1 MRFTIMKI
9 NTKIIWM
16 IGCALVLSAGAVALM
31 ALWQLQQS
39 AGLADAQMEGL
50 SQENVARM
58 KSEGE
63 AQLNSFREE
72 LLTLKKEYLK
82 SETQTA
88 MAVLQKA
95 YADARDP
102 QKLKAVYAEQ
112 LKNAVDTAYG
122 VLEAVAADKSLNL
135 EEKQRKASELIKGL
149 RYGPEGKD
157 YFWINDTQPRMVM
170 HPYKPELDGQDLTNH
185 QDPNGK
191 NLFVEFV
198 KVCQAQGQGFVD
210 YFWPKYGADKPQPKL
225 SFVRLFKPWN
235 WVIGTG
241 VYVEVAET
249 KLQADAAAII
259 QALRYGPENKDYF
272 WINDTH
278 PRMVMHPYK
287 PELNGQDLTDNK
299 DPNGKRL
306 FVEFARVCREHGG
319 GFVDYYWPKYGADQ
333 PQPKLSYV
341 MLFKEWN
348 WVVGT
353 GLYIDDIE
361 VLVQARKAAIDKN
374 VQALTADALQ
384 KIAANKNFVHRGNQR
399 ILWLMVLVTLGIL
412 AVVIAA
418 AFVFTRRSITRPVER
433 IIGGLNDG
441 AQQVASASGQLSSAS
456 QSLADGA
463 SEQAASIEET
473 SATLE
478 EMSAMTRQNAEN
490 AGHADGLMKQ
500 VASVVLQAGRSM
512 TDLTSS
518 MGEITKA
525 GEATS
530 KIIKTIDEIAF
541 QTNLLALNA
550 AVEAARAGEAGAGFA
565 VVADEVRNLA
575 MRAADAART
584 TADLIENTN
593 RKVKTGNGLA
603 VGTSEAFAQ
612 VAEVASR
619 VGELVAEIA
628 AASREQSLG
637 IDQINTAV
645 GEMNKVTQQNAA
657 SAEESASASE
667 EMFAQAEQIKA
678 MVRELHALVGRNTE
692 PSRVGQAKER
702 EAQAVK
708 ARPRQVAAARPRAVS
723 AGLRRQLPAAA
734 VGANSGSQAESG
746 PFADF

>member
-1 MRFTIMKI
+1 MKI

-16 IGCALVLSAGAVALM
+16 IGFALVLSAGAVALM
-31 ALWQLQQS
+31 ALWQLKQS
-39 AGLADAQMEGL
+39 AGLAEAQVDRL
-50 SQENVARM
+50 SQDNLTHM
-58 KSEGE
+58 KTEGE
-63 AQLNSFREE
+63 AQLKSFREE

-122 VLEAVAADKSLNL
+122 ILEVVAADKSLNL

-185 QDPNGK
+185 EDPNGK
-191 NLFVEFV
+191 KLFVEFV

-249 KLQADAAAII
+249 KLQTDAAAII
-259 QALRYGPENKDYF
+259 QALRYGPESKDYF

-287 PELNGQDLTDNK
+287 PELNGQDLTENK
-299 DPNGKRL
+299 DPNGKKL
-306 FVEFARVCREHGG
+306 FVEFAKVSQEHGEG
-319 GFVDYYWPKYGADQ
+319 YVDYYWPKYGADK

-353 GLYIDDIE
+353 GLYIDDID
-361 VLVQARKAAIDKN
+361 VLVQARKAEIDKN
-374 VQALTADALQ
+374 IQALTDNVVQ
-384 KIAANKNFVHRGNQR
+384 KIAANKIVVHQANQR
-399 ILWLMVLVTLGIL
+399 ILWLMGLVTLGIL
-412 AVVIAA
+412 VVVIAA
-418 AFVFTRRSITRPVER
+418 SLVFTRRSITRPVQR
-433 IIGGLNDG
+433 IIGGLNEG
-441 AQQVASASGQLSSAS
+441 AQQVTSASEQLSSAS

-473 SATLE
+473 SSTLE
-478 EMSAMTRQNAEN
+478 EMSAMTRRNAEN

-500 VASVVLQAGRSM
+500 VATVVHQAGRSM

-525 GEATS
+525 GEETS

-575 MRAADAART
+575 MRAADAARST
-584 TADLIENTN
+584 SDLIENTN

-603 VGTSEAFAQ
+603 VSTNEAFVQ
-612 VAEVASR
+612 LTEVASR

-645 GEMNKVTQQNAA
+645 GEMNKVTQQNSAN
-657 SAEESASASE
+657 AEESAAASE
-667 EMFAQAEQIKA
+667 EMYAQAEQIKA
-678 MVRELHALVGRNTE
+678 MVRELLALVGGNGE
-692 PSRVGQAKER
+692 QAPVSGAGER
-702 EAQAVK
+702 QPQAVK
-708 ARPRQVAAARPRAVS
+708 ARSIQVAAARPKAVS
-723 AGLRRQLPAAA
+723 AGHRRQIPAA
-734 VGANSGSQAESG
+734 VGATSGSQVESG
-746 PFADF
+746 QFADF